1 MDKQEYKYDAFI
13 SYRHCDLDK
22 YVAENLHKILETYE
36 LPKALKKKLNIKGRT
51 IKRVFRDQDELPLS
65 SNLED
70 PIIDALK
77 DSKYLIVICS
87 PRLKDSLWC
96 KKEIETFKKLRGR
109 KNIFCVLIEGEPED
123 SFPEEVLYDEVM
135 VKTKDGKAKIEKTL
149 VEPLAAD
156 VRGENKGIVLKKIKE
171 EKLRLIA
178 PMYNLEYDDLKQRHK
193 LRKQKQ
199 ILNISLGVTIVSLAF
214 AIFAMVMFIKINT
227 QANILASHQAL
238 SLARE
243 STENLKIDNRYDA
256 IKNAYYALTEFENV
270 KMPYTSEAEYALSE
284 SLGVY
289 DVGSSY
295 KSITEIKTKGV
306 ADFIKSSADNKYAA
320 VYDESEEITLFDSK
334 SLNVIGNYKANGS
347 VSSERIFSFIGNDKL
362 AFINDKGNVV
372 IVNTS
377 DGKVVKEFEK
387 EKWSYIS
394 VAGSSNGELL
404 SYTDG
409 DNLHIYSVKDDR
421 EVSKSSSTDKYMKE
435 LYYSDDSKYLF
446 ASTTVENF
454 SLDVKDSMTI
464 HVISTSDGK
473 EINKISFTAGY
484 MNGVMTIGDTAYI
497 LVNNTFKNKYNT
509 IITSYNY
516 LNDKTNWSKSYDDV
530 WGKYLNRSYEDGK
543 NHIAIASYDKISVFN
558 AKDGDLIQSFHTDSE
573 IIDFYSFM
581 NTEIY
586 LVFLKNGHVNYINMA
601 YKNSIDYK
609 GKYEFNMDSYIK
621 VTIAQDGYL
630 LIPNNENRVILY
642 EPKTNDYIKEED
654 ITVDYPKDESI
665 TPSELDKVK
674 EEYDLRSKN
683 LVNNV
688 FYDTNQELLFVNYTN
703 EDIAIYITKDKKL
716 LKYLNKVGKVNHFY
730 GKDKYGRIYLG
741 DISDSYIIDK
751 DYNKVGHIKSLTKLE
766 DDRVIISNNSKYY
779 SVKIYT
785 LDDLK
790 KAAKDYLREED
801 KNN

>member
-1 MDKQEYKYDAFI
+1 MENREYKYDAFI

-22 YVAENLHKILETYE
+22 YVAENLHKVLETYE
-36 LPKALKKKLNIKGRT
+36 LPKALKKKLNIQGRT

-70 PIIDALK
+70 PIIEALK

-109 KNIFCVLIEGEPED
+109 KNIFCVLIEGEPDE

-199 ILNISLGVTIVSLAF
+199 ILNISLGVTFASLAF
-214 AIFAMVMFIKINT
+214 AIFALTMFIKINT

-243 STENLKIDNRYDA
+243 SVENLKIDNRYDA
-256 IKNAYYALTEFENV
+256 IKNAYYALTEFEGV
-270 KMPYTSEAEYALSE
+270 RMPYTADAEYALSE

-334 SLNVIGNYKANGS
+334 TLNVIANYKANGS

-394 VAGSSNGELL
+394 VCGSSNGEFL

-421 EVSKSSSTDKYMKE
+421 EVTKTTSTDKYMKE

-454 SLDVKDSMTI
+454 SLDVKDSMTV

-473 EINKISFTAGY
+473 EINMISFTAGY
-484 MNGVMTIGDTAYI
+484 MNGIMTIGDNAYI
-497 LVNNTFKNKYNT
+497 LVNNSYKNKYNT

-558 AKDGDLIQSFHTDSE
+558 AKDGDLIQTFHTDSE
-573 IIDFYSFM
+573 IIDLYSFM
-581 NTEIY
+581 NKEIY
-586 LVFLKNGHVNYINMA
+586 LVFLKNGHVNYINME
-601 YKNSIDYK
+601 YKNSIEYK

-621 VTIAQDGYL
+621 VAISQDGYL
-630 LIPNNENRVILY
+630 LIPNNENRIILY
-642 EPKTNDYIKEED
+642 EPKTNDDIKEED
-654 ITVDYPKDESI
+654 VKIDYPKDESI

-703 EDIAIYITKDKKL
+703 EDVAIYSTKDKKL
-716 LKYLNKVGKVNHFY
+716 LKYLNKVGKINHYY

-751 DYNKVGHIKSLTKLE
+751 DYNKVGHIKSLAKLE

-790 KAAKDYLREED
+790 NKAKDYLREED
-801 KNN
+801 I

>member
-1 MDKQEYKYDAFI
+1 MENREYKYDAFI

-22 YVAENLHKILETYE
+22 YVAENLHKVLETYE
-36 LPKALKKKLNIKGRT
+36 LPKALKKKLNIQGRT

-70 PIIDALK
+70 PIIEALK

-109 KNIFCVLIEGEPED
+109 KNIFCVLIEGEPDE

-199 ILNISLGVTIVSLAF
+199 ILNISLGVTFASLAF
-214 AIFAMVMFIKINT
+214 AIFALTMFIKINT

-243 STENLKIDNRYDA
+243 SVENLKIDNRYDA
-256 IKNAYYALTEFENV
+256 IKNAYYALTEFEGV
-270 KMPYTSEAEYALSE
+270 KMPYTADAEYALSE

-306 ADFIKSSADNKYAA
+306 ADFVKSSADNKYAA

-334 SLNVIGNYKANGS
+334 TLNVIANYKANGS
-347 VSSERIFSFIGNDKL
+347 VSSERIISFIGNDKL
-362 AFINDKGNVV
+362 AFINEKGNVV

-421 EVSKSSSTDKYMKE
+421 EVTKSTSSDKYMKE

-454 SLDVKDSMTI
+454 SLDVKDSMTV

-484 MNGVMTIGDTAYI
+484 MNGIMTIGDNAYI
-497 LVNNTFKNKYNT
+497 LVNNSYKNKYNT

-543 NHIAIASYDKISVFN
+543 NHIAIASYDKVSVFN
-558 AKDGDLIQSFHTDSE
+558 AKDGDLIQTFHTDSE
-573 IIDFYSFM
+573 IIDLYSFM

-586 LVFLKNGHVNYINMA
+586 LIFLKNGHVNYINME
-601 YKNSIDYK
+601 YKNSIEYK

-621 VTIAQDGYL
+621 VAISQDGYL

-642 EPKTNDYIKEED
+642 EPKTNNDIKEED
-654 ITVDYPKDESI
+654 VKIDYPKDESI

-703 EDIAIYITKDKKL
+703 EDVAIYSTKDKKL
-716 LKYLNKVGKVNHFY
+716 LKYLNKVGKVNHYY

-751 DYNKVGHIKSLTKLE
+751 DYNKVGHIKSLAKLE

-790 KAAKDYLREED
+790 NKAKDYLREED
-801 KNN
+801 R